1 MGALEHCRM
10 IDLPRIAD
18 PRGHLTFVEGSRH
31 VPFDI
36 ARVYYLYE
44 VPEGAERGGHAHR
57 RLEQLVIAATGSFD
71 VILDDGAERRTIRL
85 DRADRGL
92 LIGTMVWRELN
103 RFTAGAVCLVLA
115 SLPYDEADYYRDY
128 QEFLK
133 AVRGD
138 S

>member
-1 MGALEHCRM
+1 MGALERCRM

-18 PRGHLTFVEGSRH
+18 PRGHLTFIEGARH

-36 ARVYYLYE
+36 ARVYYVYGT
-44 VPEGAERGGHAHR
+44 PEGAERGGHAHR
-57 RLEQLVIAATGSFD
+57 RLEQLVIALTGSFD
-71 VILDDGAERRTIRL
+71 VLLDDGTQRRTIAL

-92 LIGTMVWRELN
+92 YIGTMVWRELA

-128 QEFLK
+128 QEFLR

-138 S
+138 R